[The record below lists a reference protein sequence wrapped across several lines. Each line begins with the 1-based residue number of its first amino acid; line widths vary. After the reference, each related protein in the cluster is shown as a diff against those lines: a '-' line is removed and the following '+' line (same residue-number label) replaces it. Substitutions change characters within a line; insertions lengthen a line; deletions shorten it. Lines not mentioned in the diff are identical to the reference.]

1 MRIDK
6 IYPLEGIPKHHWKWC
21 GMNLPSRRPVG
32 PIRKKKKVKPEEM
45 IVEHTSEMIV
55 EHTSGEFA
63 LYDAKGNLETFS
75 GLESRTLDLA

>member
-6 IYPLEGIPKHHWKWC
+6 IHPLEGIPKHHWKWC

-45 IVEHTSEMIV
+45 IVEHTS
-55 EHTSGEFA
+55 GEFV
-63 LYDAKGNLETFS
+63 LYDEKGNLETFS